1 MESYNEDDSS
11 EEKTKLLIKSIDAP
25 TIVNV
30 SFFSNQL
37 HLINKIELF
46 TYITYIMVSLL
57 WYSMI
62 VFIPSM
68 NILIMSYKID
78 KLSFVIF

>member
-37 HLINKIELF
+37 HLINKIELNLH
-46 TYITYIMVSLL
+46 ISVV
-57 WYSMI
+57 YSTLQ
-62 VFIPSM
+62 SGRYRKED
-68 NILIMSYKID
+68 ILNEHNY
-78 KLSFVIF
+78 